1 MYYILGT
8 FKMEH
13 PSKKSYKLLKT
24 ALKLGHPLALH
35 SLGKWHRVQAARRN
49 EKKNKDKGK
58 KKKKSFVSFCFS
70 ASSLTNLFFIS
81 PLVVLTALMYFHK
94 AFVECNDA
102 HAAFEISTMAPDI
115 KPNKNWLEKASVLG
129 HPRATALLNLA
140 IDEEIRNGA
149 SIVAIPRSS
158 LSELNYPELMSK
170 LYFHR
175 AQIENTN
182 QTNSDREHHQYQYES
197 LTHRVVNLDSP
208 MDCHQ
213 RIAMRSLILKKNNNG
228 MQLCYSCQSVLTS
241 SRVINYSCQRC
252 NLATYCSLE
261 CNQERKN
268 HSQMICNEMRTQ
280 KTHYDMYLMQDHRRQ
295 RLNMTKEDQEDQPP
309 PKTQQ
314 HQYLLLNETDGAT
327 SSNNKCI
334 RCAAII
340 LDLNFLSCCGTAICR
355 TCQQKKGHILLV
367 EKQGQCCFCKTPNT
381 SIDIPDTPAVVMAH
395 LLRNAGNGVCHAQT
409 RLGLM
414 ILRHELGKE
423 WADRITAARHK
434 ALFNHHHPG
443 QSGQS
448 GHEEKQ
454 EEKQTPPT
462 TPMAFATTAERAAF
476 WFEFS
481 ALQNEPQALYQLGLL
496 RGMKRVSPA
505 CGGLNAHLPFE
516 SLIIESATYGYAPA
530 NEFLKEWVHLLRV
543 KKQNRE
549 KHTEQKKMTNK
560 KTRRRRKRRKG
571 KTVKEHDRSPTSV
584 VIF

>member
-1 MYYILGT
+1 VTNKALEDLERRLARETCLRKECSWMYYILGT

-208 MDCHQ
+208 MDPHQ
-213 RIAMRSLILKKNNNG
+213 RIAIRSLILKQNNKG
-228 MQLCYSCQSVLTS
+228 MQLCYS
-241 SRVINYSCQRC
+241 
-252 NLATYCSLE
+252 
-261 CNQERKN
+261 
-268 HSQMICNEMRTQ
+268 
-280 KTHYDMYLMQDHRRQ
+280 
-295 RLNMTKEDQEDQPP
+295 
-309 PKTQQ
+309 
-314 HQYLLLNETDGAT
+314 
-327 SSNNKCI
+327 
-334 RCAAII
+334 
-340 LDLNFLSCCGTAICR
+340 
-355 TCQQKKGHILLV
+355 
-367 EKQGQCCFCKTPNT
+367 
-381 SIDIPDTPAVVMAH
+381 
-395 LLRNAGNGVCHAQT
+395 
-409 RLGLM
+409 
-414 ILRHELGKE
+414 
-423 WADRITAARHK
+423 
-434 ALFNHHHPG
+434 
-443 QSGQS
+443 
-448 GHEEKQ
+448 
-454 EEKQTPPT
+454 
-462 TPMAFATTAERAAF
+462 
-476 WFEFS
+476 
-481 ALQNEPQALYQLGLL
+481 
-496 RGMKRVSPA
+496 
-505 CGGLNAHLPFE
+505 
-516 SLIIESATYGYAPA
+516 
-530 NEFLKEWVHLLRV
+530 
-543 KKQNRE
+543 
-549 KHTEQKKMTNK
+549 
-560 KTRRRRKRRKG
+560 
-571 KTVKEHDRSPTSV
+571 
-584 VIF
+584 